1 MGHGIK
7 YLDVTTD
14 PVELWASPTS
24 RSRVER
30 EYFDSKFE
38 PFYRVEQII
47 IKADNLPS
55 FVHNTSNGPIEFGPV
70 FNKAFLLQLF
80 ELQESI
86 KGEFCCSHCFLVPL
100 NNIFICF

>member
-86 KGEFCCSHCFLVPL
+86 KGEFCCCDCFW
-100 NNIFICF
+100 IR